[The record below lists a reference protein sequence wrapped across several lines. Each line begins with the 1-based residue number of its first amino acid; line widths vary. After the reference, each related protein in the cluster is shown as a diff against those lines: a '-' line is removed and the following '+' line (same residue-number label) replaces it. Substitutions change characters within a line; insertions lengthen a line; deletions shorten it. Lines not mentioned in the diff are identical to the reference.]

1 MKKLFRSRYD
11 KKLTGVLG
19 GLAEYFGIDSTL
31 LRLIFVISLV
41 VTAFMPMILIYFL
54 AAFIMPEEAWW
65 GMFRKWIINIIVNT
79 IVLMVVAGFLD
90 SFYLSSLKA
99 ALIAS
104 VLLSIINLFVKPI
117 LVLLTLPVTILSL
130 GLFLIIINAIILELT
145 SGLMGTS
152 FQIHSL
158 GTAVLAA
165 AIMAV
170 LNLLIQNLI
179 VKPLKN

>member
-1 MKKLFRSRYD
+1 
-11 KKLTGVLG
+11 
-19 GLAEYFGIDSTL
+19 
-31 LRLIFVISLV
+31 
-41 VTAFMPMILIYFL
+41 
-54 AAFIMPEEAWW
+54 
-65 GMFRKWIINIIVNT
+65 
-79 IVLMVVAGFLD
+79 MVVAGFLD